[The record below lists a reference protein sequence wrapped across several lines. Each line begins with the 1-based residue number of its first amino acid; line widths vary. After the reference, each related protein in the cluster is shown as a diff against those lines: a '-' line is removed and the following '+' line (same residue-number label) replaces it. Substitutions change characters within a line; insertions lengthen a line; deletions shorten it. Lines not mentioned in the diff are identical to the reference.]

1 MKVQQNPEGINSSAA
16 CLFVLIVVLFLLFV
30 ALITFLLLMI
40 TVHTPGLFQFS
51 AE

>member
-16 CLFVLIVVLFLLFV
+16 CLFVLIVVFLLFV